1 MWGSRNISTSRNKR
15 FSHYPPDAQN
25 HRSKKGIQ
33 KNIDVLNGQNYR
45 GDKIEKL
52 HLTNIDFW
60 HETSNT
66 LITTTNV
73 SSSLRSNCNVVKG
86 DFLSYFQTQCIGHS
100 AYHSNF
106 DTSCIFIADAGLS
119 RKLVAPFAT
128 ASNITKAC
136 AELLSQQ

>member
-1 MWGSRNISTSRNKR
+1 MI
-15 FSHYPPDAQN
+15 FN
-25 HRSKKGIQ
+25 HC
-33 KNIDVLNGQNYR
+33 
-45 GDKIEKL
+45 IEAL
-52 HLTNIDFW
+52 GG
-60 HETSNT
+60 
-66 LITTTNV
+66 
-73 SSSLRSNCNVVKG
+73 RC
-86 DFLSYFQTQCIGHS
+86 YS